1 MPDVERKLAA
11 ILAADVVGYSRLT
24 GTDEE
29 GTLGRLRELRDQ
41 VIHPAVQAQ
50 RGRIVKEMGDGI
62 IIEFL
67 SAVDAARAALDIQRQ
82 LGGRNAGLVVDNRL
96 ELRMGIHIGD
106 VVVQPDG
113 DVLGETVNIAARL
126 EGIAQPGGIC
136 LSEDAY
142 RQIRNRLPAR
152 FQDLGEQQLKN
163 IVHPLRVYAM
173 QIGEQDDR
181 IQAPAGASKPRISR
195 HAERN
200 VSDTTEHLELPQRVR
215 VRAPG
220 LRVELATA
228 EKSIRFIDK
237 NVPREL
243 ATLPRWTFARALLV
257 EALRTRKAR
266 DLRAAVRQLTQ
277 ALSNERWLD
286 AERSNKK

>member
-1 MPDVERKLAA
+1 MCNPLEVSGAEGRRKEPAPAENSTISRRGGRDGNVSLRSLHEPLHGSRDMILGTMPDVERKLAA

-29 GTLGRLRELRDQ
+29 GTLGRLRELRDH
-41 VIHPAVQAQ
+41 VIHPAVQAH

-82 LGGRNAGLVVDNRL
+82 LGRRNAGLVVDNPL
-96 ELRMGIHIGD
+96 ELRIGIHIGD
-106 VVVQPDG
+106 VVVHPDG

-142 RQIRNRLPAR
+142 RQIRDRLPAR

-173 QIGEQDDR
+173 QIGDHDDR
-181 IQAPAGASKPRISR
+181 IQAPAEASKPGISR
-195 HAERN
+195 QAERN
-200 VSDTTEHLELPQRVR
+200 VSDTQNTW
-215 VRAPG
+215 
-220 LRVELATA
+220 
-228 EKSIRFIDK
+228 SY
-237 NVPREL
+237 
-243 ATLPRWTFARALLV
+243 
-257 EALRTRKAR
+257 
-266 DLRAAVRQLTQ
+266 
-277 ALSNERWLD
+277 LS
-286 AERSNKK
+286 AYA